1 MRHNTAA
8 LCHNCGMDNLFSIN
22 TAAARLECHPE
33 TLRRIIRRGEMAAVK
48 VGRTW
53 RVRESDLTAFLDKNT
68 VPVKDV
74 SAL

>member
-22 TAAARLECHPE
+22 TAAARLDCHPE
-33 TLRRIIRRGEMAAVK
+33 TLRRIIRRGELAAVK

-53 RVRESDLTAFLDKNT
+53 RVRETDLDAFLDKNT
-68 VPVKDV
+68 VQAKSE
-74 SAL
+74 SAP

>member
-1 MRHNTAA
+1 
-8 LCHNCGMDNLFSIN
+8 MDNLFSIN

-33 TLRRIIRRGEMAAVK
+33 TLRRIIRRGELAAVK
-48 VGRTW
+48 VGKHW
-53 RVRESDLTAFLDKNT
+53 RVRETDLDAFLNART